1 MSEITKYSKAV
12 FYSIGIQTSNSFTTT
27 GFEVHRLLHRGLS
40 G

>member
-40 G
+40 D